1 MRSAERHVHMG
12 KATTTIK
19 HRLNY
24 PAKRGEWFSTHQALF
39 NRVVAFYFEVIQAH
53 ERVLELSS
61 KEALTALE
69 KLTHA
74 TKRNPHPIM
83 PLSAIGDDIPAM
95 FRRAAI
101 HAALGS
107 ARSFYTHLKKWRA
120 RKEKAEG
127 KGIKF
132 TERPPVPPRI
142 WNKSVTLYA
151 GMWKG
156 RTKSSLIMK
165 VGTGR
170 CWSWLK
176 CHLTGRALPE
186 GRALGSP
193 SLVRHGDQW
202 WLHTPVEKQF
212 AAPPTIAQQVT
223 TSGTKICSVDLN
235 LDGHIAVC
243 TVQTAE
249 GTILSTRFVGGG
261 RAISGFRKQQ
271 HGRIVRNRKQTGIIA
286 EGEQENAALWRK
298 ILSRDESF
306 AHLVSRRI
314 VDFAQEQGA
323 TILTFEHLGNLKPTK
338 GKYSKR
344 GNEKRAYWMKGR
356 IFRYAKYKAWNEGIL
371 TSRVRPRN
379 MSRECARCRNRV
391 ARYCEGDPAEG
402 YTPGA
407 PLVLCSACGMRGNA
421 DRNASLVIGQRLI
434 ERYQGKPPTALGT
447 ESEEQSSGVIVC
459 QEVKS
464 KEQPSIA
471 KARHADENGH
481 GTARGENAWMDASSQ
496 LFLLHYDEQ

>member
-1 MRSAERHVHMG
+1 MA

-19 HRLNY
+19 QGLNHS
-24 PAKRGEWFSTHQALF
+24 AEHGAWFCAHQALF
-39 NRVVAFYFEVIQAH
+39 NQVVAFYFEVIQAH
-53 ERVLELSS
+53 ERVLKLSS

-74 TKRNPHPIM
+74 TERNPHPVM
-83 PLSAIGDDIPAM
+83 PLSTIGEAIPAM

-107 ARSFYTHLKKWRA
+107 ARSFYAHLKKWRA

-127 KGIKF
+127 KGKKF
-132 TERPPVPPRI
+132 TERPPVPPRM
-142 WNKSVTLYA
+142 WKKSVTLYA
-151 GMWKG
+151 GMWKD
-156 RTKSSLIMK
+156 RTKRSLVIK
-165 VGTGR
+165 VWTGR

-193 SLVRHGDQW
+193 SLVRHGDRW

-223 TSGTKICSVDLN
+223 AIPGTNICAVDLN
-235 LDGHIAVC
+235 LDGHTAVC
-243 TVQTAE
+243 TVQTTE
-249 GTILSTRFVGGG
+249 GTILFTRFIGGG
-261 RAISGFRKQQ
+261 RAISGFRKRQL
-271 HGRIVRNRKQTGIIA
+271 GRIARNRKQTGIIA
-286 EGEQENAALWRK
+286 AGEQDNTTLWRK
-298 ILSRDESF
+298 LRSRDESF

-314 VDFAQEQGA
+314 VDCAQEQGA
-323 TILTFEHLGNLKPTK
+323 TILVFEHLGNLKPTK

-356 IFRYAKYKAWNEGIL
+356 IFRYARYKAWHEGIL
-371 TSRVRPRN
+371 TSRVSPRN
-379 MSRECARCRNRV
+379 TSRECARCGNLV
-391 ARYCEGDPAEG
+391 ARYAEGDPAEG

-421 DRNASLVIGQRLI
+421 DRNASLKIGQRLL
-434 ERYQGKPPTALGT
+434 ERYQEKPPTPLLT
-447 ESEEQSSGVIVC
+447 EREEQSSGVIVC
-459 QEVKS
+459 QEVTS

-471 KARHADENGH
+471 HARHADENGH
-481 GTARGENAWMDASSQ
+481 GTAQERTRMDGCVPSA
-496 LFLLHYDEQ
+496 FPPHYDEQ

>member
-1 MRSAERHVHMG
+1 V

-19 HRLNY
+19 HGLNHS
-24 PAKRGEWFSTHQALF
+24 AEHETWFCAHQALF
-39 NRVVAFYFEVIQAH
+39 NQVVAFYFEVIQAH
-53 ERVLELSS
+53 ERVLELRS

-74 TKRNPHPIM
+74 TERNPHPVM
-83 PLSAIGDDIPAM
+83 PLSAIGEDIPAM

-107 ARSFYTHLKKWRA
+107 ARSFYAHLKKWRA
-120 RKEKAEG
+120 RKEKAEA
-127 KGIKF
+127 KGRKF
-132 TERPPVPPRI
+132 TERPPVPPRT

-156 RTKSSLIMK
+156 RTKSSLVIK
-165 VGTGR
+165 VWTGS

-193 SLVRHGDQW
+193 SLVHHGDRW

-212 AAPPTIAQQVT
+212 ASPPTIAHQVT
-223 TSGTKICSVDLN
+223 TNPETKLCAVDLN

-249 GTILSTRFVGGG
+249 GTILSTRFIGGG
-261 RAISGFRKQQ
+261 RAISGFRKKQL
-271 HGRIVRNRKQTGIIA
+271 GRIARNRKQTGILT
-286 EGEQENAALWRK
+286 EGEQDNTALWRK
-298 ILSRDESF
+298 LRSRDESF

-323 TILTFEHLGNLKPTK
+323 TILVFEHLGNLRPTK

-344 GNEKRAYWMKGR
+344 GNAKRAYWMKGR
-356 IFRYAKYKAWNEGIL
+356 IFSYARYKAWNEGIL
-371 TSRVRPRN
+371 TSRVSPWN
-379 MSRECARCRNRV
+379 TSRECTRCGNLV
-391 ARYCEGDPAEG
+391 ARYAEGDPAEG

-407 PLVLCSACGMRGNA
+407 PLVLCSECGMRGNA
-421 DRNASLVIGQRLI
+421 DRNASLKIGQRLI
-434 ERYQGKPPTALGT
+434 ERYREKPPTPLVP
-447 ESEEQSSGVIVC
+447 EREEKSSGVIIC
-459 QEVKS
+459 QEVRS

-471 KARHADENGH
+471 KARHADDTGH
-481 GTARGENAWMDASSQ
+481 GTAQGRTRMDGCVLSAFPPP
-496 LFLLHYDEQ
+496 LR

>member
-1 MRSAERHVHMG
+1 MG

-19 HRLNY
+19 QGLNHSAEHR
-24 PAKRGEWFSTHQALF
+24 EWFCAHQALF
-39 NRVVAFYFEVIQAH
+39 NQVVAFYFDVIQAH

-74 TKRNPHPIM
+74 TERNPHPVT
-83 PLSAIGDDIPAM
+83 PLSAIGEDIPAM

-107 ARSFYTHLKKWRA
+107 ARSFYAHLKKWRA
-120 RKEKAEG
+120 RKVKAEG
-127 KGIKF
+127 KGKKF
-132 TERPPVPPRI
+132 TERPPVPPRT

-156 RTKSSLIMK
+156 RTKRSLVIK
-165 VGTGR
+165 VWTGS

-176 CHLTGRALPE
+176 CHLTGRELPE
-186 GRALGSP
+186 GATLGSP
-193 SLVRHGDQW
+193 SLVRHGDRW

-212 AAPPTIAQQVT
+212 ASPLKIAQQVT
-223 TSGTKICSVDLN
+223 TTLGTKICAVDLN

-249 GTILSTRFVGGG
+249 GTILSTRFIGGG
-261 RAISGFRKQQ
+261 RAISGFRKKQL
-271 HGRIVRNRKQTGIIA
+271 GRIARHRNQTGIIA
-286 EGEQENAALWRK
+286 EGEQDNTALWRK
-298 ILSRDESF
+298 LRSHDESF

-314 VDFAQEQGA
+314 VDCAQEQGA
-323 TILTFEHLGNLKPTK
+323 TILVFEHLGNLKPSK

-371 TSRVRPRN
+371 TSRVSPRN
-379 MSRECARCRNRV
+379 TSRECMRCGNLV
-391 ARYCEGDPAEG
+391 ARYTEGDPAEG

-407 PLVLCSACGMRGNA
+407 PLVLCSECGMRGNA
-421 DRNASLVIGQRLI
+421 DRNASLKIGQRLI
-434 ERYQGKPPTALGT
+434 ARYQEKPPTPLVT
-447 ESEEQSSGVIVC
+447 EREEKSSGGIVC

-471 KARHADENGH
+471 PARHADDTGH
-481 GTARGENAWMDASSQ
+481 GTAQGRTRMDGCVLSAFPPP
-496 LFLLHYDEQ
+496 LR